1 MPSFPLSASTKRLT
15 MLAGLVVACGLLAAC
30 GAGSAE
36 SAKSSDV
43 TYKAWTEG
51 GNLKSVRHDYVDG
64 LNGAV
69 SLPAEVSGA
78 KWSRQE
84 DGGHTPRLKAV
95 PTDKGVAHC
104 LLRDGD
110 GRVLDQ
116 QKGAAG
122 RSVTCSA
129 KR

>member
-1 MPSFPLSASTKRLT
+1 MPALPISGPTKLIT
-15 MLAGLVVACGLLAAC
+15 MMAGLVVTCGLLSAC
-30 GAGSAE
+30 RAE

-69 SLPAEVSGA
+69 SMPAEVSGA
-78 KWSRQE
+78 KWSTQE
-84 DGGHTPRLKAV
+84 DGGHSPRLKAV
-95 PTDKGVAHC
+95 PTGKGVAHC
-104 LLRDGD
+104 LLTAGS

-122 RSVTCSA
+122 RPVTCSA
-129 KR
+129 QR